1 MEQERPLHGKA
12 VRFLIVGVGN
22 TAIDFSVF
30 GLLIYAGLTALLANL
45 AAWLVAVV
53 FSYVANAN
61 WSFERQVEHKKAL
74 PRFVASGAIISLLVS
89 SLAVGLLT
97 ELVGLWPAKIAGTI
111 VAAILNFV
119 AARWSIEN
127 KLAR

>member
-45 AAWLVAVV
+45 AAWVVAVV

-61 WSFERQVEHKKAL
+61 WSFERRVRHLPAL
-74 PRFVASGAIISLLVS
+74 LRFVASGALISLLVS
-89 SLAVGLLT
+89 SVAVGLLAGV
-97 ELVGLWPAKIAGTI
+97 VGLWPAKIAGTI

>member
-1 MEQERPLHGKA
+1 MEQERSLHGKA

-61 WSFERQVEHKKAL
+61 WSFERRVRHLPAL
-74 PRFVASGAIISLLVS
+74 LRFVASGALISLLVS
-89 SLAVGLLT
+89 SVAVGLLAGV
-97 ELVGLWPAKIAGTI
+97 VGLWPAKIAGTI

>member
-1 MEQERPLHGKA
+1 MEQERPLQGKA

-22 TAIDFSVF
+22 TVIDFSIF
-30 GLLIYAGLTALLANL
+30 GLLIHLGLTALLANL

-61 WSFERQVEHKKAL
+61 WSFERRVRHLPAL
-74 PRFVASGAIISLLVS
+74 LRFVASGALISLLVS
-89 SLAVGLLT
+89 SVAVGLLAGV
-97 ELVGLWPAKIAGTI
+97 VGLWPAKIAGTI